1 MYNFG
6 KTKFFSISL
15 LGFLC
20 SSFGSKRKQ
29 LCLRDPWLR
38 WHRFGSRYAH
48 RSGRYQEKEWKASS
62 PSGIFINFI
71 LPHSFSKNP
80 LKYYFSREIPLTILN
95 SLVCITLKRKE
106 KIITLNEY
114 LGEEQFGIVIKCFHV
129 TKMMMVIRFDSLI
142 HVPAV

>member
-1 MYNFG
+1 MQNLI
-6 KTKFFSISL
+6 FFLLHFQGFSVRRLDPKESSSVYVT
-15 LGFLC
+15 LGFAGIALVAAMLI
-20 SSFGSKRKQ
+20 GVAVIKKRN
-29 LCLRDPWLR
+29 
-38 WHRFGSRYAH
+38 
-48 RSGRYQEKEWKASS
+48 GRHPHHQVFSLTL
-62 PSGIFINFI
+62 FF
-71 LPHSFSKNP
+71 PHSFSKNP
-80 LKYYFSREIPLTILN
+80 LKYYFSREIPLTFLN